1 MIIRKLKI
9 EDISNGLLELLKEVW
24 FIEEITIETFNKF
37 ISNNN
42 HMFIV
47 ESDGEIIGSATL
59 HLQQKFIRNG
69 GVAGFIEDVVV
80 KESYRG
86 KNIGSQLIQKLI
98 QEGESL
104 GCYKLVLSCFPEREE
119 FYKRN
124 GFYNESILMRKNI

>member
-1 MIIRKLKI
+1 MIIRKLKVD
-9 EDISNGLLELLKEVW
+9 DISNGLLELLKEVW

-47 ESDGEIIGSATL
+47 EDNHEIIGSATL

-69 GVAGFIEDVVV
+69 SIAGFIEDVVI
-80 KESYRG
+80 KETHRG
-86 KNIGSQLIQKLI
+86 KNIGSQLIQHLI
-98 QEGESL
+98 SEGENL
-104 GCYKLVLSCFPEREE
+104 GCYKIVLSCFPERVS
-119 FYKRN
+119 FYERN